1 MKNTFIL
8 ISLLFAGM
16 VACSKETPNGFIK
29 FYKQYHDEHGII
41 SFKISA
47 GLANFFVDNED
58 KEVKAF
64 LKKADKVVFLI
75 ADQSRQAMRDS
86 MNICMSADKYPTIM
100 EVKDGQATIRFTAR
114 NEKNGISEIIM
125 TVIDQERLVIMAI
138 KGDFT
143 TEDAKK
149 IAKAIDVN
157 KVVKN

>member
-1 MKNTFIL
+1 
-8 ISLLFAGM
+8 
-16 VACSKETPNGFIK
+16 
-29 FYKQYHDEHGII
+29 
-41 SFKISA
+41 
-47 GLANFFVDNED
+47 
-58 KEVKAF
+58 
-64 LKKADKVVFLI
+64 
-75 ADQSRQAMRDS
+75 
-86 MNICMSADKYPTIM
+86 M